1 MALSRGRL
9 SIIQNCPTN
18 ATVGIVTVANSKK
31 VYIKS
36 IVAHVGGASGVGTAT
51 CSLHIVPN
59 SGSASNSNRIFDL
72 DIALKE
78 TILLEPAYPIVLET
92 TGESLQADAGV
103 NTVNIVVNGDVEV

>member
-1 MALSRGRL
+1 MSPLLSSPGR
-9 SIIQNCPTN
+9 SIKLIEGYGTSTLGQ
-18 ATVGIVTVANSKK
+18 GFGS
-31 VYIKS
+31 S
-36 IVAHVGGASGVGTAT
+36 SGGGAAT

>member
-18 ATVGIVTVANSKK
+18 ATVGIVTVASGIK

-59 SGSASNSNRIFDL
+59 SGTASNLNRIFDL
-72 DIALKE
+72 DIAIKE
-78 TILLEPAYPIVLET
+78 TVLLEPAYPIVLET
-92 TGESLQADAGV
+92 TGETLQADAGI
-103 NTVNIVVNGDVEV
+103 NPVNIVVTGDVEA